1 MTATTAPASRDRFE
15 EADTADLDGLLAHRR
30 WQRRARP
37 FPHVVADSVFTPT
50 FAHRLAEDFGRV
62 FEGAGYD
69 TNHDFVG
76 TSLIRGRCGA
86 LDVFLSPG
94 WLALA
99 AGLFDVPGPCYLTGG
114 IHRHRPGSRDGF
126 PHNDIHP
133 ERLRRTTTPGEL
145 LTGSG
150 SDRADGT
157 AAGRSGTDAMPQGLA
172 VRAVAMLYV
181 NEMATQ
187 ARLWLVMSQPSRS
200 SRPWVMST
208 VYQSPFPPPCCRV
221 RFATRPMLARNSSV
235 SVPRD
240 RITMSSTGP
249 SPRISSGLSTVSPS
263 SYRPRRTRIRSPA
276 AAARIAAR
284 TVVKSPLP

>member
-172 VRAVAMLYV
+172 VRAVAMLYYLGDTSWAPGDGGETGLYWDWKDPV
-181 NEMATQ
+181 G
-187 ARLWLVMSQPSRS
+187 QP
-200 SRPWVMST
+200 
-208 VYQSPFPPPCCRV
+208 V
-221 RFATRPMLARNSSV
+221 RRAAPRHNSLFAFGCNPHSYHSFMTNRR
-235 SVPRD
+235 PRD
-240 RITMSSTGP
+240 SVIVFLYQPLEQYLAQWGDE
-249 SPRISSGLSTVSPS
+249 GLRQYAEYGRHDV
-263 SYRPRRTRIRSPA
+263 
-276 AAARIAAR
+276 
-284 TVVKSPLP
+284 